1 MRFSILQLMYKIS
14 KQTNKHMTLQPNVM
28 TMIKFHSLHTMHFH
42 IPSANN
48 LTFECKIPCTT
59 QRANI
64 KVTTQHIH
72 IHIFDHAQINNNDIN
87 SKQLT
92 CILLVT

>member
-1 MRFSILQLMYKIS
+1 
-14 KQTNKHMTLQPNVM
+14 MTLQPNVR
-28 TMIKFHSLHTMHFH
+28 TMIKCHSLHTMHFH

-48 LTFECKIPCTT
+48 LAFECKIPCTT

-72 IHIFDHAQINNNDIN
+72 IHIFLPCTNQQQTMIWTANNFHV
-87 SKQLT
+87 SY
-92 CILLVT
+92 